1 MDTTTNI
8 TIPSLA
14 EVAAAKRAAEVN
26 AEGWVEGFGR
36 PYDDADDTAERIA
49 NGEAMDDIHVDTIAE
64 ALGMGEENGHLLS
77 DEVLLRVWPAYR
89 AALVLKT
96 YELLAQESE

>member
-64 ALGMGEENGHLLS
+64 ALGMGEENGHMLS
-77 DEVLLRVWPAYR
+77 DEVLLRVWPVYR

>member
-1 MDTTTNI
+1 MDITS

-36 PYDDADDTAERIA
+36 PYDDADDGIERITA
-49 NGEAMDDIHVDTIAE
+49 GEALDDIHVDTIAE
-64 ALGMGEENGHLLS
+64 ALGFGEENGHLLS
-77 DEVLLRVWPAYR
+77 DEVLLRVWPVYR
-89 AALVLKT
+89 AALVLRV
-96 YELLAQESE
+96 YELLAEKG